1 MVQCIHCVLDSLTL
15 TLTIVLNGQCH
26 TSYFPTFGLY
36 LIISLNLLEFIHAKE
51 LVMQNYIKQLY
62 VISGADT
69 WQQQLQYLYFLVA

>member
-15 TLTIVLNGQCH
+15 TLTIVLNGQCL

-36 LIISLNLLEFIHAKE
+36 LIISLNLWEFIHVKE
-51 LVMQNYIKQLY
+51 FVMQNYIKQLD

-69 WQQQLQYLYFLVA
+69 WQPQLQYFPFLVE